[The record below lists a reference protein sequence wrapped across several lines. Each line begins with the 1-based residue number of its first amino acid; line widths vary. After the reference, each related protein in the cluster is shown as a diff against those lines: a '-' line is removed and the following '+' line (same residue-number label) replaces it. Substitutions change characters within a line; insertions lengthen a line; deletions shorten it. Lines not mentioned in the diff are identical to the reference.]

1 MLKHEHRALFGI
13 RVLADDDLATL
24 AADVRK
30 LAAGAFALI
39 EHGWPTTPPSRAFR
53 TRGTADLSPTL
64 QGRVSRVLQLL
75 E

>member
-39 EHGWPTTPPSRAFR
+39 EHGL
-53 TRGTADLSPTL
+53 ADYAAKPRLPDP
-64 QGRVSRVLQLL
+64 GHR
-75 E
+75 